1 MTERQRWVEA
11 AIRKLKAAGTPADGQ
26 VAATRRTAKKL
37 AAVARA
43 RGARVIVID
52 ETTVSK
58 GLRRLIE
65 GDVGAELR
73 RKLRKDGV
81 EVEVIPH
88 QAGAET

>member
-1 MTERQRWVEA
+1 VEGA
-11 AIRKLKAAGTPADGQ
+11 VRSLKADGVAADGQ
-26 VAATRRTAKKL
+26 VAATRRSARKL

-52 ETTVSK
+52 ETTVTNR
-58 GLRRLIE
+58 LRRVIE

-81 EVEVIPH
+81 EVEVVPH
-88 QAGAET
+88 VAGDTTV

>member
-1 MTERQRWVEA
+1 M
-11 AIRKLKAAGTPADGQ
+11 
-26 VAATRRTAKKL
+26 
-37 AAVARA
+37 
-43 RGARVIVID
+43 IVID